1 MDKPEYNLVSFSG
14 GKDSTA
20 MLLGMIERGMRIDCI
35 LFCDTGLEFPAM
47 YEHIAKLEKDTG
59 MPITR
64 VRAEKSFEELMF
76 YAEIKRKPDSA
87 ALKKYGPDI
96 RGYGWAGPR
105 MRWCTARLKD
115 EPREKFLREIR
126 KEYDVKEYVGI
137 ASDEGYRL
145 ERKRNRQDGHVHPLV
160 DWGMTEADCL
170 QYCYDHG
177 YDWNGLYGQF
187 KRVSCWCCPLQP
199 LPELRQLYH
208 NHRELWEQ
216 LKAWDRMTWRS
227 FRADYSVEELEI
239 RFDFEDEWQEAGKPI
254 KGRAFF
260 NALKK
265 RLGEA
270 ADGKR

>member
-1 MDKPEYNLVSFSG
+1 MDKPEYHLVSFSG

-76 YAEIKRKPDSA
+76 YAEIRRKPDSA

-96 RGYGWAGPR
+96 RGYGWAGPK

-137 ASDEGYRL
+137 AADEGYRL

-170 QYCYDHG
+170 KYCYDHG

-199 LPELRQLYH
+199 LQELRQLFYH
-208 NHRELWEQ
+208 HPDLWQ
-216 LKAWDRMTWRS
+216 KLKNWDKRTWRQ
-227 FRADYSVEELEI
+227 FRADYSVEQLEVRFLFEEECI
-239 RFDFEDEWQEAGKPI
+239 REGKPI
-254 KGRAFF
+254 KGRQFF
-260 NALKK
+260 AELRE
-265 RLGEA
+265 RLEEMAGTSY
-270 ADGKR
+270 

>member
-1 MDKPEYNLVSFSG
+1 MGKPEYHLVSFSG

-20 MLLGMIERGMRIDCI
+20 MLLGMIERGMKIDGI

-47 YEHIAKLEKDTG
+47 YDHIARLEKDIG
-59 MPITR
+59 MPVTR

-76 YAEIKRKPDSA
+76 YADVKRNPDSLAIKR
-87 ALKKYGPDI
+87 YGPDI
-96 RGYGWAGPR
+96 KGYGWAGPR

-115 EPREKFLREIR
+115 TPRERFLREIR
-126 KEYDVKEYVGI
+126 KEHDVKEYVGI
-137 ASDEGYRL
+137 AADEGYRL

-216 LKAWDRMTWRS
+216 LKAWDKMTWRS

-239 RFDFEDEWQEAGKPI
+239 RFDFEDEWQKAGKPI

-260 NALKK
+260 NALKE
-265 RLGEA
+265 RLEEAGNGE
-270 ADGKR
+270 K

>member
-1 MDKPEYNLVSFSG
+1 MDKPEYNVVALSG

-20 MLLGMIERGMRIDCI
+20 MLLGMIERGMGIDCI
-35 LFCDTGLEFPAM
+35 LFCDTGLEFPEM
-47 YEHIAKLEKDTG
+47 YGHIAKLERDIG
-59 MPITR
+59 IPITR

-76 YAEIKRKPDSA
+76 HAGIRRSPDSLAIKR
-87 ALKKYGPDI
+87 YGPDI
-96 RGYGWAGPR
+96 KGYGWPGPR

-115 EPREKFLREIR
+115 TPREKFLREIR
-126 KEYDVKEYVGI
+126 KEYDVKEYIGL
-137 ASDEGYRL
+137 AADEGYRL
-145 ERKRNRQDGHVHPLV
+145 ERKQNRQPGHVHPLV
-160 DWGMTEADCL
+160 EWGMTEADCL

-177 YDWNGLYGQF
+177 YGWNGLYEQF

-208 NHRELWEQ
+208 NHPALWEQ
-216 LKAWDRMTWRS
+216 LKTWDKMTWRS

-239 RFDFEDEWQEAGKPI
+239 RFDFEDGWQQAGKPV

-260 NALKK
+260 NALKE
-265 RLGEA
+265 RLEEA

>member
-64 VRAEKSFEELMF
+64 VQAEKSFEELMF

-216 LKAWDRMTWRS
+216 LKAWDKMTWRS

-239 RFDFEDEWQEAGKPI
+239 RFDFEDEWQKAGKPI

-260 NALKK
+260 NALKE
-265 RLGEA
+265 RLEEAGNGE
-270 ADGKR
+270 K

>member
-1 MDKPEYNLVSFSG
+1 MDKPEYHLVSFSG

-20 MLLGMIERGMRIDCI
+20 MLLGMIEKGMRIDCI
-35 LFCDTGLEFPAM
+35 LFCDTGLEFPDM
-47 YEHIAKLEKDTG
+47 YEHIAKLEKDIG
-59 MPITR
+59 MPVTR

-76 YAEIKRKPDSA
+76 YADVKRNPDSLAIKR
-87 ALKKYGPDI
+87 YGPDI
-96 RGYGWAGPR
+96 KGYGWAGPR

-115 EPREKFLREIR
+115 TPRERFLREIR

-137 ASDEGYRL
+137 AADEGYRL
-145 ERKRNRQDGHVHPLV
+145 ERKRNSQAGHVHPLV

-170 QYCYDHG
+170 KYCYERG
-177 YDWNGLYGQF
+177 YDWNGLYRQF

-208 NHRELWEQ
+208 NHPKLWEQ
-216 LKAWDRMTWRS
+216 LKTWDKMTWRS

-239 RFDFEDEWQEAGKPI
+239 RFDFEDEWQEAGKPL

-260 NALKK
+260 DALKK

>member
-126 KEYDVKEYVGI
+126 KEYDVKEYIGL
-137 ASDEGYRL
+137 AADEGYRL
-145 ERKRNRQDGHVHPLV
+145 ERKQNRQPGHVHPLV

-170 QYCYDHG
+170 QYCYDRG
-177 YDWNGLYGQF
+177 YDWNGLYEQF

-216 LKAWDRMTWRS
+216 LKAWDKMTWRS

-239 RFDFEDEWQEAGKPI
+239 RFDFEDEWQKAGKPI

-260 NALKK
+260 NALKE
-265 RLGEA
+265 RLEEAGNGE
-270 ADGKR
+270 K

>member
-1 MDKPEYNLVSFSG
+1 MDKPEYHLVSFSG

-20 MLLGMIERGMRIDCI
+20 MLLGMIERGMQIDCI

-47 YEHIAKLEKDTG
+47 YEHIAKLEKEIG
-59 MPITR
+59 RPITR

-76 YAEIKRKPDSA
+76 YADIKRKPDSM
-87 ALKKYGPDI
+87 ALKRYGPDI
-96 RGYGWAGPR
+96 KGYGWAGPR

-115 EPREKFLREIR
+115 MPRERFLREIR
-126 KEYDVKEYVGI
+126 KDYTVKEYVGI
-137 ASDEGYRL
+137 AADEGYRL
-145 ERKRNRQDGHVHPLV
+145 ERKRNSQSGHVHPLV
-160 DWGMTEADCL
+160 EWGMTEADCL
-170 QYCYDHG
+170 QYCYEHG

-208 NHRELWEQ
+208 NHPRLWEQ
-216 LKAWDRMTWRS
+216 LKTWDKMTWRS
-227 FRADYSVEELEI
+227 FRADYSVEELEK

-265 RLGEA
+265 RLEEA
-270 ADGKR
+270 ADGKK

>member
-1 MDKPEYNLVSFSG
+1 MDKPEYRVVALSG

-20 MLLGMIERGMRIDCI
+20 MLIGMIERGMPIDCI

-170 QYCYDHG
+170 KYCYDHG

-216 LKAWDRMTWRS
+216 LKTWDKMTWRS

-254 KGRAFF
+254 KGRVFF

-265 RLGEA
+265 RLEEA
-270 ADGKR
+270 ADGKK

>member
-1 MDKPEYNLVSFSG
+1 MDKPEYHLVSFSG

-20 MLLGMIERGMRIDCI
+20 MLLGMIERGMQIDCI

-47 YEHIAKLEKDTG
+47 YDHIAKLEKDMGT
-59 MPITR
+59 PITR
-64 VRAEKSFEELMF
+64 VRADKSFEELMF
-76 YAEIKRKPDSA
+76 HAEIRRKPDSMV
-87 ALKKYGPDI
+87 LKRYGPDI
-96 RGYGWAGPR
+96 KGYGWAGPK

-126 KEYDVKEYVGI
+126 KDYTVKEYIGL
-137 ASDEGYRL
+137 AADEGYRL

-177 YDWNGLYGQF
+177 YDWNGLYEQF

-216 LKAWDRMTWRS
+216 LKEWDKMTWRS

-239 RFDFEDEWQEAGKPI
+239 RFDFEDEWQGAGKPI

>member
-1 MDKPEYNLVSFSG
+1 MDKPEYRVVALSG

-20 MLLGMIERGMRIDCI
+20 MLLGMIERGMPIDCI

-47 YEHIAKLEKDTG
+47 YGHIAKLERDIG
-59 MPITR
+59 IPITH

-76 YAEIKRKPDSA
+76 YADIKRNPESA

-96 RGYGWAGPR
+96 KGYGWAGPR

-115 EPREKFLREIR
+115 TPREKFLREIR
-126 KEYDVKEYVGI
+126 KEYDVKEYIGL
-137 ASDEGYRL
+137 AADEGYRL
-145 ERKRNRQDGHVHPLV
+145 ERKQNRQPGHVHPLV

-177 YDWNGLYGQF
+177 YDWNGLYEQF

-208 NHRELWEQ
+208 NHPALWEQ
-216 LKAWDRMTWRS
+216 LKEWDKMTWRS

-239 RFDFEDEWQEAGKPI
+239 RFDFEDEWQGAGKPI

>member
-115 EPREKFLREIR
+115 EPRERFLRKIR
-126 KEYDVKEYVGI
+126 KKYDVKEYIGL
-137 ASDEGYRL
+137 AADEGYRL
-145 ERKRNRQDGHVHPLV
+145 ERKQNRQPGHVHPLV

-170 QYCYDHG
+170 QYCYDRG
-177 YDWNGLYGQF
+177 YDWNGLYEQF

-216 LKAWDRMTWRS
+216 LKAWDKMTWRS

-239 RFDFEDEWQEAGKPI
+239 RFDFEDEWQKAGKPI

-260 NALKK
+260 NALKE
-265 RLGEA
+265 RLEEAGNGE
-270 ADGKR
+270 K

>member
-1 MDKPEYNLVSFSG
+1 MDKPEYHLVSFSG

-59 MPITR
+59 MPITC

-76 YAEIKRKPDSA
+76 YAEIRRKPDSA

-96 RGYGWAGPR
+96 KGYGWAGPK

-115 EPREKFLREIR
+115 EPRERFLREIR

-137 ASDEGYRL
+137 AADEGYRL

-160 DWGMTEADCL
+160 EWGMTEADCL
-170 QYCYDHG
+170 KYCYDHG
-177 YDWNGLYGQF
+177 YDWGGLYGQF

-208 NHRELWEQ
+208 NHPKLWEQ
-216 LKAWDRMTWRS
+216 LKAWDKMTWRS

-239 RFDFEDEWQEAGKPI
+239 RFDFEDGWQKAGKPI

-265 RLGEA
+265 RLEEA